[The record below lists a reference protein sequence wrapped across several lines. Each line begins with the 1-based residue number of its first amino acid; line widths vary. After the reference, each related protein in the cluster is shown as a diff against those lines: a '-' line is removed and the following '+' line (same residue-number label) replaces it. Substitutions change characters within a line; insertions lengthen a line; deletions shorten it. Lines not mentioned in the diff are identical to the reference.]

1 MLLSATCRLLRP
13 LVRLLMRNGIT
24 FPVLADS
31 VRGLFID
38 IAATELLVE
47 PKARTDSRISLL
59 TGVHRKE
66 IRRLRTSSRGD
77 AGTPRVVTPRV
88 VTFAS
93 QIIARW
99 LGSPEYQDGAGAAR
113 PLPRSKGAGGSVS
126 FDDLIA
132 SVTTDVRPRAV
143 LDDWLSQGLVSLDDQ
158 DRVHLETTAYIPR
171 PGGREQLFYFG
182 RNLHD
187 HIAAGAANIGAAGPA
202 PFVDRSLH
210 YDRLP
215 LAAALRLET
224 FARAAAARALAE
236 TNRLAL
242 ELAEQA
248 DQASPPPASRR
259 VNFGVYIYTA
269 DENPPPADDER
280 SPPADDGRSPPV
292 DAAGPP
298 PADAAGPPPADAA
311 GPPPADAAGP
321 RPAAE

>member
-1 MLLSATCRLLRP
+1 MPVPLLAAEDRASSLPPDMLLSAARRLLRP

-31 VRGLFID
+31 VRALFID

-66 IRRLRTSSRGD
+66 IRRLRTSSRGNAD
-77 AGTPRVVTPRV
+77 TPRI

-93 QIIARW
+93 QVIARW
-99 LGSPEYQDGAGAAR
+99 LGSPEYQDEAGAAR
-113 PLPRSKGAGGSVS
+113 PLARSKGMGGPVS

-171 PGGREQLFYFG
+171 RGGREQLFYFG

-187 HIAAGAANIGAAGPA
+187 HIAAAAANIGAAGSA

-215 LAAALRLET
+215 LAAADRLET
-224 FARAAAARALAE
+224 FARAAAARALIE

-259 VNFGVYIYTA
+259 VNFGIYIYS
-269 DENPPPADDER
+269 DDDKPSPADDER
-280 SPPADDGRSPPV
+280 SPPADDERSPP
-292 DAAGPP
+292 AT
-298 PADAAGPPPADAA
+298 
-311 GPPPADAAGP
+311 
-321 RPAAE
+321 E

>member
-1 MLLSATCRLLRP
+1 MPVPPPAAEDRASSLSPDMLLSAACRLLRP

-31 VRGLFID
+31 VRALFID

-66 IRRLRTSSRGD
+66 IRRLRTSSLGD
-77 AGTPRVVTPRV
+77 SDTPRVVTPRV
-88 VTFAS
+88 VTFSS

-99 LGSPEYQDGAGAAR
+99 LGSPEYQNEAGAAR
-113 PLPRSKGAGGSVS
+113 PLARSKGMGGQAS
-126 FDDLIA
+126 FDDLVA

-143 LDDWLSQGLVSLDDQ
+143 LDDWLSQGLVRLDDR
-158 DRVHLETTAYIPR
+158 DHVHLETTAFIPR
-171 PGGREQLFYFG
+171 PGGQEQLFYFS

-187 HIAAGAANIGAAGPA
+187 HIAAAAANIGAAGSA

-215 LAAALRLET
+215 PAAAHRLET
-224 FARAAAARALAE
+224 FARAAAARALIE
-236 TNRLAL
+236 TNRLAF

-248 DQASPPPASRR
+248 DQASPPAASRR
-259 VNFGVYIYTA
+259 VNFGVYIYT
-269 DENPPPADDER
+269 DDDKPPPAD
-280 SPPADDGRSPPV
+280 GR
-292 DAAGPP
+292 GPP
-298 PADAAGPPPADAA
+298 PVEDKGSPLAT
-311 GPPPADAAGP
+311 
-321 RPAAE
+321 E